1 MQFAYISPMKV
12 TFFETS
18 MFSATLPGYL
28 DDDEY
33 RHLQRY
39 MLDDPECGA
48 VMPRTGGFR
57 KLRWTDVRRGRGK
70 RGGLRVIYYWLSDDA
85 KIWMFAI
92 YDKDEMEGLTSDQEK
107 ALAKAITFE
116 VAQRKAKKVK
126 S

>member
-1 MQFAYISPMKV
+1 MGVLRQAEGKSAIGKCMQFAYISAMKV

-18 MFSATLPGYL
+18 MFSATLTGYL

-57 KLRWTDVRRGRGK
+57 KLRWTDVRRGKGK
-70 RGGLRVIYYWLSDDA
+70 RGGLGVIYYWLSDDA
-85 KIWMFAI
+85 KIWM
-92 YDKDEMEGLTSDQEK
+92 LRSTTS
-107 ALAKAITFE
+107 T
-116 VAQRKAKKVK
+116 RWKV
-126 S
+126 